1 MHGLFVDLPW
11 NDPSFE
17 KISIGMISYFFWI
30 KPTSSSS
37 SEIWINSR
45 NTFPAEKH
53 DNMFSKYIQTN
64 CWHFPGGKCRLQN
77 HVGSKFDDE
86 FSDEKFSSIP
96 DFLRNVQKHFY
107 FKVFVFHKEVM
118 IPPLRCQLRMLSVRI
133 LNRNWQNVGLVL
145 SSSKSLLHRQ
155 GWDFSKNK
163 FSQEKEDRYQPVCS
177 LAKLFVMQ
185 QR

>member
-17 KISIGMISYFFWI
+17 KISIGIISNFFWI

-77 HVGSKFDDE
+77 HVGSKFDE
-86 FSDEKFSSIP
+86 NFSSIW
-96 DFLRNVQKHFY
+96 DLFGNVQKHFH
-107 FKVFVFHKEVM
+107 FQVFLFHKEVM
-118 IPPLRCQLRMLSVRI
+118 IPPLRCQLRMLLVWI

-145 SSSKSLLHRQ
+145 SFSKSLLQTRMR
-155 GWDFSKNK
+155 F
-163 FSQEKEDRYQPVCS
+163 
-177 LAKLFVMQ
+177 
-185 QR
+185 